1 MAGLSDKVEL
11 DREDIRRLD
20 QLGDRLGD
28 TRPLMAAIGGF
39 VRDVARGR
47 FREQKGPDGKPT
59 TLAAF
64 KGKPVLVNLWATWC
78 GPCIAELPT
87 LEALAKRGTVR
98 VAAISQDTQGAD
110 KVPAF
115 LKAHGAPSLTPYVD
129 DQMALSLGW
138 NANLPTTVLFDSA
151 GKEVWRWK
159 GGNDWAG
166 ADAAKLIAEAK

>member
-59 TLAAF
+59 TLATMAE
-64 KGKPVLVNLWATWC
+64 ATMTK
-78 GPCIAELPT
+78 AKSAAMAT
-87 LEALAKRGTVR
+87 LGR
-98 VAAISQDTQGAD
+98 VA
-110 KVPAF
+110 
-115 LKAHGAPSLTPYVD
+115 
-129 DQMALSLGW
+129 
-138 NANLPTTVLFDSA
+138 
-151 GKEVWRWK
+151 
-159 GGNDWAG
+159 
-166 ADAAKLIAEAK
+166 